1 VAERHAQ
8 RCEHRAL
15 RAPVVR
21 RQRAEHEAAE
31 LRRMV
36 VEHACGPPAGV
47 SGVGRRP
54 EQACDREGG
63 APGRLREPD
72 MRRHSLCRSA
82 GVPASG
88 WASKYA
94 AVMLQPRS
102 RPPPAAHP
110 STCTQRRWRLVQRP
124 HTHCPSCAGPAKHAN
139 GFRHACPQFCQQSSS
154 GRAPPS
160 VLQGTASYQPAVA
173 GQHLPHRAHSAD
185 RERGLVLSTRWL
197 SARPGCTTAWHA
209 ELLGHSSHTG
219 VWQQRRDVSAALPWP
234 HRGARWTLL
243 PLTHS
248 CGTWKRTSPRR
259 QRPLTVRPGHTRCQ
273 KNAWSCACLRLA
285 VARCAEEDEAV
296 CDDTARLPDS
306 KRQKLRKC
314 LGMRRPARA
323 WVRPGLPQGS
333 TGQCCAQ
340 DDGSLSSRRPRPA
353 RRPRPKAR
361 RPRAR
366 RRARRPRLRLS

>member
-1 VAERHAQ
+1 MPMGFDM
-8 RCEHRAL
+8 L
-15 RAPVVR
+15 APNF
-21 RQRAEHEAAE
+21 
-31 LRRMV
+31 
-36 VEHACGPPAGV
+36 
-47 SGVGRRP
+47 
-54 EQACDREGG
+54 
-63 APGRLREPD
+63 
-72 MRRHSLCRSA
+72 
-82 GVPASG
+82 
-88 WASKYA
+88 
-94 AVMLQPRS
+94 
-102 RPPPAAHP
+102 
-110 STCTQRRWRLVQRP
+110 
-124 HTHCPSCAGPAKHAN
+124 AN
-139 GFRHACPQFCQQSSS
+139 
-154 GRAPPS
+154 RAPPS

-197 SARPGCTTAWHA
+197 SARPGCTTAWRA

-219 VWQQRRDVSAALPWP
+219 VWQQRRDVSAVLPWP

-259 QRPLTVRPGHTRCQ
+259 QRPSTVRPGHTRCQ